1 MEMECPKCKNEMKL
15 IAGKQNP
22 RKAHCCGSDGKS
34 WAGASLTY
42 RDYYFCTECNRAC
55 IARINL
61 RVECENSY
69 NELKSWRV

>member
-1 MEMECPKCKNEMKL
+1 MECPKCKNEMKL
-15 IAGKQNP
+15 IADKQNP
-22 RKAHCCGSDGKS
+22 RKALCCGSDGKS

>member
-1 MEMECPKCKNEMKL
+1 MECPKCKNEMRL

-34 WAGASLTY
+34 WEGASLTY

-55 IARINL
+55 IARVNL

-69 NELKSWRV
+69 NELKSWKV